1 MYVFRDLKKLKE
13 LEKLGYKDTLGGY
26 TKLLRND
33 DTFAFIE
40 ILKDAS
46 IKKYREENGPFE
58 ALEDL
63 MKVSG
68 IGRATYERIR
78 DYLTL
83 K

>member
-26 TKLLRND
+26 TKLLKND

-46 IKKYREENGPFE
+46 IKKYREENGHLMGYNVE
-58 ALEDL
+58 AED
-63 MKVSG
+63 VSDL
-68 IGRATYERIR
+68 IR
-78 DYLTL
+78 KKLVEYKED
-83 K
+83 

>member
-46 IKKYREENGPFE
+46 IKKI
-58 ALEDL
+58 
-63 MKVSG
+63 S
-68 IGRATYERIR
+68 
-78 DYLTL
+78 
-83 K
+83 